1 MYIASFRARI
11 SKDPAGAMA
20 WAQGIA
26 KFVHKKTGIEVQTLA
41 RVGATQDIV
50 WLQRFP
56 SLAAYE
62 KSLEQMQSDTEYWT
76 YVKDAEAKGFFDTPN
91 LEAGIWRELK

>member
-1 MYIASFRARI
+1 MYISSVRARI
-11 SKDPAGAMA
+11 SKDPAGALA

-26 KFVHKKTGIEVQTLA
+26 KFVQKKTGNEVQTFA

-50 WLQRFP
+50 WLQQHA

-62 KSLEQMQSDTEYWT
+62 KAAEQVQSDAEYWA
-76 YVKDAEAKGFFDTPN
+76 YIKDAEAKGYFDTPN
-91 LEAGIWRELK
+91 LEAGIWRQL